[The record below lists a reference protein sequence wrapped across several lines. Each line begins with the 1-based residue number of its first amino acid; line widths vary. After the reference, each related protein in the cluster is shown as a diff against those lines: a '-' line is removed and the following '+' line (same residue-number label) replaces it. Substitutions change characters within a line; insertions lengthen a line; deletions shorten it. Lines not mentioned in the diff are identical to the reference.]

1 MLEKLSVSKSEQSRK
16 RCAAELDA
24 ERTVKSLKR
33 EPQEDIVLSLPQ
45 IDPAVPIPAEQSP
58 TYPTPLSAHP
68 QSSIT
73 RPMAPLPHS
82 TSHPPSRTSSPARGA
97 VPPRASF
104 TPPQSSACTNFSAFI
119 PSSSAVEFPPKVTSS
134 IASPVFGVGAPSA
147 LPWTESVVP
156 VSRHHHS
163 LSTGAI
169 TSPMQ
174 TMGIAPVNTTTARH
188 PDIYTHKAPVMP
200 SSMMAASPSAI
211 SPPIGRMSRSGSV
224 TGITYSGSFS
234 FSYPPKEPSGW
245 PTTSQQTQ
253 NFPPTPY
260 TSRSQSQSNWYFG
273 PSEHSGPS
281 ASPSTN
287 SEVSSTMAGTAPTTS
302 RSTPSDP
309 EENDDDH
316 DSDASDSRSKSTFSK
331 KVKFTTVLIDIET

>member
-33 EPQEDIVLSLPQ
+33 EPQEDILLSLPQ
-45 IDPAVPIPAEQSP
+45 IDSTVPIPAEQSP

-68 QSSIT
+68 QSSVT

-82 TSHPPSRTSSPARGA
+82 SSHRPSRTSSPARGA
-97 VPPRASF
+97 VSPRASF
-104 TPPQSSACTNFSAFI
+104 TPPQSSACTNFPAFI
-119 PSSSAVEFPPKVTSS
+119 PSSSAVEFPPRVTPS
-134 IASPVFGVGAPSA
+134 IASPVFGVGAQSTS
-147 LPWTESVVP
+147 PWPESVVS

-169 TSPMQ
+169 TSPIQ
-174 TMGIAPVNTTTARH
+174 TMGIAPVNTAIA
-188 PDIYTHKAPVMP
+188 PDTYTPKAPVMP
-200 SSMMAASPSAI
+200 PSMMAASPSAI

-224 TGITYSGSFS
+224 TGIAYSSSFS
-234 FSYPPKEPSGW
+234 FSYPPKEPFSW
-245 PTTSQQTQ
+245 LTTSQQTQ

-273 PSEHSGPS
+273 PSEHSGLS

-316 DSDASDSRSKSTFSK
+316 DSDASDSRSRSTFNK
-331 KVKFTTVLIDIET
+331 KVKFTTILIDIET

>member
-33 EPQEDIVLSLPQ
+33 EPQEDILLSLPQ
-45 IDPAVPIPAEQSP
+45 IDSAVSIPAEQSP

-68 QSSIT
+68 QSSVT
-73 RPMAPLPHS
+73 RPMATLPHS
-82 TSHPPSRTSSPARGA
+82 GSHPPSRTSSPARGA
-97 VPPRASF
+97 VPPRAPL
-104 TPPQSSACTNFSAFI
+104 TPPQPSACTDFPAFM
-119 PSSSAVEFPPKVTSS
+119 PPSSAVEFPPKVASS

-147 LPWTESVVP
+147 SPWTESVVP

-169 TSPMQ
+169 TSPIQ
-174 TMGIAPVNTTTARH
+174 TMGIASVNTTVARH
-188 PDIYTHKAPVMP
+188 PDAYTSGAPVMP
-200 SSMMAASPSAI
+200 PSMMAASPSAI

-224 TGITYSGSFS
+224 TGITYSGPFS
-234 FSYPPKEPSGW
+234 FGYPPKESSSW
-245 PTTSQQTQ
+245 LTTSQQTQ

-260 TSRSQSQSNWYFG
+260 ASRSQSQSNWYFG

-281 ASPSTN
+281 ASPSTT
-287 SEVSSTMAGTAPTTS
+287 SDVSSIVAGTAPTTS

-316 DSDASDSRSKSTFSK
+316 DSDVSDSQSKSAFNK
-331 KVKFTTVLIDIET
+331 KVKLATILIDIEI